1 MRSMRKA
8 ITAALAAGVLVAT
21 AACSSDDTSSDSDAK
36 AAADTDEQGDG
47 GSEGGGLAAALLAS
61 QQKSAE
67 ASTVAITSTMS
78 MDMPAEGMTFSY
90 ELSGVTGWDPLAMD
104 VTMDMTEFFEA
115 MAEMMGDDSGEVPE
129 AVMNLRVID
138 NVMYMGGT
146 PFEEELGGASWVKI
160 DLADV
165 DPNDPAFA
173 RTAEQ
178 MKSAENMAQSPASQ
192 VALLLE
198 SGDVE
203 HVGSEDL
210 DGRATEKYAGTLTA
224 EELVAADAS
233 ADHMNEEDI
242 EELLAT
248 LEQMGAD
255 GFELTVWVDED
266 DLPARIDMRF
276 AVDEGGEVAYST
288 VYEDYG
294 IELDVEAPD
303 EADVVDFAEARG
315 AGL

>member
-8 ITAALAAGVLVAT
+8 ITAALAAGVLVST
-21 AACSSDDTSSDSDAK
+21 AACSSDDSSSDGDAK
-36 AAADTDEQGDG
+36 
-47 GSEGGGLAAALLAS
+47 SGGLAEALRAS
-61 QQKSAE
+61 QEKSAE
-67 ASTVAITSTMS
+67 ASTVAVTATMS
-78 MDMPAEGMTFSY
+78 MDMPEGMAFSY

-129 AVMNLRVID
+129 AVMNLRFID

-146 PFEEELGGASWVKI
+146 PFEEELDGASWVKI
-160 DLADV
+160 DLEDV

-173 RTAEQ
+173 QTAEQ
-178 MKSAENMAQSPASQ
+178 LKSAENMAQSPASQ

-198 SGDVE
+198 SDDVE

-233 ADHMNEEDI
+233 AAHMNEEDV
-242 EELLAT
+242 EDLLAT

-276 AVDEGGEVAYST
+276 AVEEGGEVSYST

-294 IELDVEAPD
+294 IELNVEAPD
-303 EADVVDFAEARG
+303 EADVVDFADARG

>member
-1 MRSMRKA
+1 MRKA
-8 ITAALAAGVLVAT
+8 ITAALAAGVLVST
-21 AACSSDDTSSDSDAK
+21 AACSSDDSSSDGDAK
-36 AAADTDEQGDG
+36 
-47 GSEGGGLAAALLAS
+47 SGGLAEALRAS
-61 QQKSAE
+61 QEKSAE
-67 ASTVAITSTMS
+67 ASTVAVTATMS
-78 MDMPAEGMTFSY
+78 MDMPEGMAFSY

-129 AVMNLRVID
+129 AVMNLRFID

-146 PFEEELGGASWVKI
+146 PFEEELDGASWVKI
-160 DLADV
+160 DLEDV

-173 RTAEQ
+173 QTAEQ
-178 MKSAENMAQSPASQ
+178 LKSAENMAQSPASQ

-198 SGDVE
+198 SDDVE

-233 ADHMNEEDI
+233 AAHMNEEDV
-242 EELLAT
+242 EDLLAT

-276 AVDEGGEVAYST
+276 AVEEGGEVSYST

-294 IELDVEAPD
+294 IELNVEAPD
-303 EADVVDFAEARG
+303 EADVVDFADARG

>member
-1 MRSMRKA
+1 MRKA
-8 ITAALAAGVLVAT
+8 ITAALAAGVLVST
-21 AACSSDDTSSDSDAK
+21 AACSSDDSSSDSDAK
-36 AAADTDEQGDG
+36 AAADTDEQGG

-61 QQKSAE
+61 QEKSAE
-67 ASTVAITSTMS
+67 ASTVAVTSTMS
-78 MDMPAEGMTFSY
+78 MDLPEGMAFSY

-129 AVMNLRVID
+129 AVMNLRFID

-146 PFEEELGGASWVKI
+146 PFEEELDGASWVKI
-160 DLADV
+160 DLEDV
-165 DPNDPAFA
+165 DPNDPTFA
-173 RTAEQ
+173 QTAEQ
-178 MKSAENMAQSPASQ
+178 LKSAENMAQSPASQ

-198 SGDVE
+198 SDDVE

-233 ADHMNEEDI
+233 AAHMNEADI
-242 EELLAT
+242 EDLLTT

-266 DLPARIDMRF
+266 DLPARVDMRF
-276 AVDEGGEVAYST
+276 AVEEGGEVSYST

-294 IELDVEAPD
+294 IELNVEAPD
-303 EADVVDFAEARG
+303 EADVVDFADARG